1 MHIDLDQ
8 LETADSLHSPICII
22 GAGIAGLMLAQR
34 LAGCGMEV
42 CVLEAG
48 GLELE
53 DRSQALYQAEM
64 PAAQHRGSTEGRFRT
79 FGGSS
84 TRWGGQLLPFAEDIF
99 RPAAGSPSL
108 PWPIAENEI
117 KGYYEQIQRIMHL
130 GPLPFTGDLLPALG
144 HKPVAFTPE
153 LRLRYSKWAPFSKR
167 NLAHTVGRECLAHPR
182 ITVYTHANVATLEG
196 DGERITLA
204 RVLDYRGR
212 TFEFRADQFVVAA
225 GTIESS
231 RLLLASPCV
240 PNEHDQLGRFFHD
253 HVSLHAAVLP
263 PPARRQIL
271 NRLGPFFVNGVLHTC
286 KIEAT
291 SVLQREHGLLAVMAH
306 IVVQEP
312 QDSGIDAVRNLLVS
326 IQRGNVAGALVRNLL
341 PMLRG
346 CGDVLR
352 LLWFSRLLRRRAVSK
367 RAVVWLNIDLEQ
379 AASPANR
386 IRLSDNRDALGLPK
400 AIVEWRVGD
409 AEYETAGKF
418 ARIIKQQ
425 LQAAGFPALD
435 WTPGLLEGV
444 RPEMVDSY
452 HSMGGLRMGLD
463 ARTSVVDTS
472 LKVHGVENL
481 FVASCAVFPSGG
493 SSNPTFTLMAL
504 TLRLADQLQSRF
516 AGSARHA
523 IDESL
528 LA

>member
-8 LETADSLHSPICII
+8 LETADSLHSPICVI

-34 LAGCGMEV
+34 LARRGMEV

-48 GLELE
+48 GLEPE

-64 PAAQHRGSTEGRFRT
+64 PATQHLGSTQGRFRT

-84 TRWGGQLLPFAEDIF
+84 TRWGGQLLPFSEDIF
-99 RPAAGSPSL
+99 TPAAGSPSL
-108 PWPIAENEI
+108 PWPIAESEI
-117 KGYYEQIQRIMHL
+117 KGYYQEIQNVMHL
-130 GPLPFTGDLLPALG
+130 GPLPFTDDLLPALG
-144 HKPVAFTPE
+144 HKPAGFTSE
-153 LRLRYSKWAPFSKR
+153 IRLRYSKWAPFSKR
-167 NLAHTVGRECLAHPR
+167 NLAHTVGRECLADLR
-182 ITVYTHANVATLEG
+182 IKVFTHANVATLEG
-196 DGERITLA
+196 DGERITSA

-231 RLLLASPCV
+231 RLLLASPSV

-253 HVSLHAAVLP
+253 HVALHAAVLP
-263 PPARRQIL
+263 APARRQIL
-271 NRLGPFFVNGVLHTC
+271 ARLGPFFVNGVLHTC
-286 KIEAT
+286 KMEAT

-306 IVVQEP
+306 IAVQEP
-312 QDSGIDAVRNLLVS
+312 KDSGIDAVRNLLVS
-326 IQRGNVAGALVRNLL
+326 IQRGNLTTAFARNLL

-346 CGDVLR
+346 CGDVVR
-352 LLWFSRLLRRRAVSK
+352 LLWFSKVLRRRAVSK
-367 RAVVWLNIDLEQ
+367 RAVVWLNIDMEQ

-386 IRLSDNRDALGLPK
+386 VRLSDNRDALGLRK
-400 AIVEWRVGD
+400 AVVEWRVSD
-409 AEYETAGKF
+409 AEYETARKF
-418 ARIIKQQ
+418 AHIIKQQ
-425 LQAAGFPALD
+425 LQTAGFTALD

-463 ARTSVVDTS
+463 ARTSVVDTD

-481 FVASCAVFPSGG
+481 HVASCAVFPSGG

-504 TLRLADQLQSRF
+504 ALRLGDHLQVKS
-516 AGSARHA
+516 AGSAPRA

>member
-8 LETADSLHSPICII
+8 LETVEALHSPLCII

-34 LAGCGMEV
+34 LARCGIEV

-53 DRSQALYQAEM
+53 DRSQALYQTEM
-64 PAAQHRGSTEGRFRT
+64 PVALHRGSTEGRFRT

-99 RPAAGSPSL
+99 TPAAGSPSV
-108 PWPIAENEI
+108 PWPIAESEI
-117 KGYYEQIQRIMHL
+117 KGYYEEIQRIMHL

-144 HKPVAFTPE
+144 HEPVAFTPE
-153 LRLRYSKWAPFSKR
+153 IRLRYSKWAPFSKR
-167 NLAHTVGRECLAHPR
+167 NLARTVGRECLAHPR
-182 ITVYTHANVATLEG
+182 IRVFTHANVARLQG
-196 DGERITLA
+196 NGEHITSA
-204 RVLDYRGR
+204 RVLNYRGR
-212 TFEFRADQFVVAA
+212 TFEFRADHFVVAA

-231 RLLLASPCV
+231 RLLLASPSV
-240 PNEHDQLGRFFHD
+240 PNGHDQLGRFFHD

-263 PPARRQIL
+263 PAARKQIL
-271 NRLGPFFVNGVLHTC
+271 NRLGPFFVDGVLHTF

-306 IVVQEP
+306 LVVEEP
-312 QDSGIDAVRNLLVS
+312 KNSGIDAVRNLLVS
-326 IQRGNVAGALVRNLL
+326 IQRGNITTAFVRNLL

-346 CGDVLR
+346 CGDVVR
-352 LLWFSRLLRRRAVSK
+352 LLWFTKFLKRRAVSK
-367 RAVVWLNIDLEQ
+367 RAALWLNIDSEQ
-379 AASPANR
+379 AASPQNR
-386 IRLSDNRDALGLPK
+386 IRLSDHRDALGLPK

-409 AEYETAGKF
+409 AELETTLKF

-425 LQAAGFPALD
+425 LQDAGFAALH
-435 WTPGLLEGV
+435 WTPGLLEGA
-444 RPEMVDSY
+444 RPEMLDSY
-452 HSMGGLRMGLD
+452 HAMGGLRMGLD
-463 ARTSVVDTS
+463 AGTSVVDTN
-472 LKVHGVENL
+472 LKVHGIENL
-481 FVASCAVFPSGG
+481 YVASCAVFPSGG
-493 SSNPTFTLMAL
+493 SSNPTFSLMAL
-504 TLRLADQLQSRF
+504 TLRLGDHLQTRF
-516 AGSARHA
+516 AASAPHA